1 MARDTDGGYRLCQSL
16 VKGLDILAA
25 LNRGSGAS
33 ASIAELGRLTGL
45 HRTTIKRLLE
55 TLRDA
60 GYVAWDP
67 ATNLYRLTFRVHQLS
82 YGFRDNVAITEV
94 AWPMMRA
101 LSKAIVWP
109 CSIVSLEGDEM
120 IVRASTRSYSPLS
133 FHPGMPGRRLP
144 ILTTAAGRAYLAY
157 SPPEEQE
164 AILDLLQGR
173 ADEHAELAVDTR
185 FVRTLID
192 QTRDRGYGLNQGEWS
207 DEPKFG
213 GVAVPLRYQERAVS
227 CLNVIFLSR
236 GVKDAASLRKI
247 VSHLFEA
254 QKGIEER
261 FAMHKLQSG

>member
-1 MARDTDGGYRLCQSL
+1 MARNLDGGYRLCQSL

-25 LNRGSGAS
+25 LNRSSGGS
-33 ASIAELGRLTGL
+33 ASIAELTRTTGM

-55 TLRDA
+55 TLREA
-60 GYVAWDP
+60 GYLEWDP

-101 LSKAIVWP
+101 LSRAIVWP

-133 FHPGMPGRRLP
+133 FHPGMPGLRLP

-157 SPPEEQE
+157 AQPEEQA
-164 AILDLLQGR
+164 AILDQLQGR
-173 ADEHAELAVDTR
+173 TDDYARLAADDR
-185 FVRTLID
+185 FVQTLIA
-192 QTRDRGYGLNQGEWS
+192 QTRERGYALNQGEWT

-213 GVAVPLRYQERAVS
+213 GVAVPLRFQDRAVS
-227 CLNVIFLSR
+227 SLNVIFLSR
-236 GVKDAASLRKI
+236 GVKDDAARRKI
-247 VSHLFEA
+247 VDHLFEA
-254 QKGIEER
+254 QREIEER
-261 FAMHKLQSG
+261 FAAHRQQMG